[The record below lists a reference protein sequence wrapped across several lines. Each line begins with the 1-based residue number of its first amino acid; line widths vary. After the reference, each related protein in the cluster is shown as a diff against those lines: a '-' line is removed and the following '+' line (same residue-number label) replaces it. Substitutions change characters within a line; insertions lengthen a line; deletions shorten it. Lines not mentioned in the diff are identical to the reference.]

1 MTTRRGFTILELLL
15 AITLSAV
22 VTTAAI
28 TATVSLQRSFAAA
41 RERLARV
48 DDARLLLE
56 ALVDRVRLAGGGL
69 VRPWQA
75 VSVSCT
81 PDGRQTLPTC
91 DAGARRRQL
100 HFLELESAGQ
110 GTIDGVVGS
119 TVAVR
124 LQGGLCPLRADTGFV
139 GRTDVVLVPPERHL
153 AALGGA
159 TWLTA
164 SCDVVSPCGCTLSN
178 IGLTGF
184 NPPPATTIADVF
196 AGGVIARG
204 VSTSIFVVPETGSL
218 TMLRDFNGGGVA
230 NRVTLGPRARNFD
243 VRLGYD
249 LDADGDIDSI
259 VADPVVGRQSALRTV
274 RLGLG
279 LGQPAK
285 DGLVE
290 QAQLF
295 GATVGLAGEHT
306 IVVEATAVPRST
318 GVFQ

>member
-1 MTTRRGFTILELLL
+1 MARRGFTILELLV
-15 AITLSAV
+15 AMTMSAV
-22 VTTAAI
+22 VATAAI
-28 TATVSLQRSFAAA
+28 SATVALQRSFAGA
-41 RERLARV
+41 RDRLARV

-56 ALVDRVRLAGGGL
+56 PLVDRVRLAGGGL

-75 VSVSCT
+75 ISVSCA
-81 PDGRQTLPTC
+81 PDGRQTLPVC
-91 DAGARRRQL
+91 DPADRRRHL

-110 GTIDGVVGS
+110 GIVDGVVGGS
-119 TVAVR
+119 VTVR
-124 LQGGLCPLRADTGFV
+124 LNGGACPLSAENGFS

-159 TWLTA
+159 VWLTA
-164 SCDVVSPCGCTLSN
+164 SCDVVSPCGCALSN

-184 NPPPATTIADVF
+184 NPPPATAIANVF
-196 AGGVIARG
+196 VGGVIARG
-204 VSTSIFVVPETGSL
+204 VSTSIFVVPETGAL

-230 NRVTLGPRARNFD
+230 NRVTLGPRARHFD

-249 LDADGDIDSI
+249 LDGDGDIDSV
-259 VADPVVGRQSALRTV
+259 VADPDLARQGALRTV

-285 DGLVE
+285 DGLAE
-290 QAQLF
+290 QAPLF
-295 GATVGLAGEHT
+295 GATVGQPGEHT
-306 IVVEATAVPRST
+306 IVVEATAVPRAT